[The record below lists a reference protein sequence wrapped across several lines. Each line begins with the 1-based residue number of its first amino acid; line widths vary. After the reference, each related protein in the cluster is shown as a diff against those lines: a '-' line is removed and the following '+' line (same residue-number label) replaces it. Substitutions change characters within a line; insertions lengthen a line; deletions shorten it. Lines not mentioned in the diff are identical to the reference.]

1 MGFWVLWFWLVL
13 ILLFEI
19 LFARYASYALG
30 LVLALVLVI
39 AGFLFGWEFD
49 LLAAMLALT
58 YGSVFI
64 LLSLLLIQFSS
75 LGGSATRASS
85 QTFNSVWT
93 FLVFTFFWFVFSR
106 GSITDLSG
114 WVLLFLWQD
123 LSSVGGT
130 EFYQAGM
137 VAHELFYRFFIF
149 ETIWANVFLALA
161 FVIYALL
168 LKTRAS
174 LNLGSV
180 LRGATYTMNT
190 KLWRKK
196 WTSFQARAIHNP
208 RRQTRRLNT
217 SLIRHRF

>member
-19 LFARYASYALG
+19 LFAKYASYALG
-30 LVLALVLVI
+30 LILALVLVI
-39 AGFLFGWEFD
+39 AGFLFSWEFD

-75 LGGSATRASS
+75 LSGSATRASS
-85 QTFNSVWT
+85 QAFSVTW
-93 FLVFTFFWFVFSR
+93 VFFIFAFFWFVSPR
-106 GSITDLSG
+106 GSFTGSNS
-114 WVLLFLWQD
+114 WSLLFLWQD
-123 LSSVGGT
+123 LSSTGVV

-174 LNLGSV
+174 LNLGAV
-180 LRGATYTMNT
+180 LRGAAYAINT

-196 WTSFQARAIHNP
+196 
-208 RRQTRRLNT
+208 
-217 SLIRHRF
+217 